1 MENTGKFDVPTT
13 CFGRTV
19 AGSIP
24 DGVIE
29 PPHYGAVV
37 DSAPNR
43 NEYHVYFLGG
53 KGGRCMGLTLPPPCA
68 NCPEIL
74 GASTF
79 LEP

>member
-1 MENTGKFDVPTT
+1 MVAIFTAHLYTVTLQQRPTAGHSMENTGKFDVPTT

-37 DSAPNR
+37 DSAPNI
-43 NEYHVYFLGG
+43 N
-53 KGGRCMGLTLPPPCA
+53 
-68 NCPEIL
+68 
-74 GASTF
+74 
-79 LEP
+79 